1 VARQQAKIAK
11 DAEQLQQREEKAAE
25 RALKKQQQ
33 QAVTAQK
40 SCDTANKRKRE
51 ASHKPAKNPTKRRR
65 VVAPSSRVVDGPPRA
80 PSPPKFGLHTRQIK
94 TPARYK

>member
-33 QAVTAQK
+33 QATTAQK
-40 SCDTANKRKRE
+40 SRDIANKRK
-51 ASHKPAKNPTKRRR
+51 
-65 VVAPSSRVVDGPPRA
+65 
-80 PSPPKFGLHTRQIK
+80 
-94 TPARYK
+94 